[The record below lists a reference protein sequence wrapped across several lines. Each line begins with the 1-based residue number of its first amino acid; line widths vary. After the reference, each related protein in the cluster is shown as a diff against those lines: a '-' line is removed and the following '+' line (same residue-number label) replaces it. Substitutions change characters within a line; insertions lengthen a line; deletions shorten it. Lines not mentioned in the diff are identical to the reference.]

1 MHQRQFSWKKTCKKP
16 GKTRKHSPIV
26 CQTQLLLCAFFE
38 YKRQVKMQLLLIITR
53 DLEVEVALPRH
64 LFLQDLKLAQIQ
76 PDKKEIK
83 RELKTKETL
92 GLCNKG

>member
-1 MHQRQFSWKKTCKKP
+1 
-16 GKTRKHSPIV
+16 
-26 CQTQLLLCAFFE
+26 
-38 YKRQVKMQLLLIITR
+38 MQLLLIITC

-76 PDKKEIK
+76 PDKKEIE

>member
-1 MHQRQFSWKKTCKKP
+1 M
-16 GKTRKHSPIV
+16 
-26 CQTQLLLCAFFE
+26 
-38 YKRQVKMQLLLIITR
+38 QVLLITC
-53 DLEVEVALPRH
+53 DLEVEIALPRH

-83 RELKTKETL
+83 RKLKTKETL